1 MTVHHRSPGFPSS
14 QRLIHLQAGR
24 AVSAGRHSM
33 RRILASLTLV
43 WVASFGAGAVFAQ
56 ANAVIHIFNN
66 PTTQGRTPVSA
77 LVQDGDGIFY
87 GLTSQGGASDRGTV
101 YRIRPDGTDY
111 GVLHSFS
118 ANPGRE
124 SYLNGKN
131 NSWLLG
137 TDGVLYGTSRFGGAN
152 GGGYIFKIN
161 RDGTGFAIIHSFE
174 GNKLGPTNGYYPDGG
189 FLMASDGFLY
199 GCASVGSP
207 NAPGGAI
214 GGGVVYK
221 IATNGTGYQV
231 LASFNRTNVFT
242 PTSLIQGRDGKL
254 YGTTFEGS
262 PTGSINPR
270 GAIFSLNVNGSGF
283 TLLYNFT
290 GTGDSG
296 AYPDSPLVHAN
307 DGRLYGTALEGGTAR
322 RGSVYRI
329 NADGTGFAV
338 VHTFTGNPSI
348 ERGPADV
355 FFQGSDGAFY
365 GTLRGS
371 STGNGFGRAYSV
383 RPDGTGFRM
392 LTMPEIV
399 PGSSRGF
406 LGITPGRDGAFYF
419 TVPRASQ
426 VNDTDRLVRVTGIS
440 GPAPGGLINLS
451 VRTDAGTGSE
461 TLIAGFAVRGDGG
474 KRVLVRG
481 IGPTLAAFG
490 VGGAVTNPALG
501 IFGSAP
507 TAIVANDNWGG
518 GATLSDAFAQA
529 GAFALPQTSAD
540 AALLHTVAAGSYTA
554 QVTSVTGAA
563 GVALVEVYD
572 ADPPASSSRL
582 VNLSA
587 RSIAGTGPQTLI
599 AGFVISGETPRT
611 LLIRG
616 IGPGLRQFNLTGV
629 LENPRLE
636 LHTTING
643 QDTTLASAASW
654 NDSPTLAAAFAK
666 VGAFALPAGSA
677 DSAILIT
684 LVPGTYTAQVNGA
697 NNTTGVALVEIYEV
711 EP

>member
-1 MTVHHRSPGFPSS
+1 MYLPLRPSGFPRSH
-14 QRLIHLQAGR
+14 RPAHWLLGRAFCAGR
-24 AVSAGRHSM
+24 NSLRGIVGG
-33 RRILASLTLV
+33 LTLA
-43 WVASFGAGAVFAQ
+43 WAASFGAGPAFAQ

-66 PTTQGRTPVSA
+66 AATQGRTPVSA
-77 LVQDGDGIFY
+77 LVQDADGIFY

-137 TDGVLYGTSRFGGAN
+137 SDGVLYGTSRFGGAN

-161 RDGTGFAIIHSFE
+161 RDGSGFTIIHSFE
-174 GNKLGPTNGYYPDGG
+174 GNKLGPTTGYYPDGG
-189 FLMASDGFLY
+189 FLMASDGLLY

-231 LASFNRTNVFT
+231 LASFNRSGVFN

-270 GAIFSLNVNGSGF
+270 GAIFTLNVNGTGF
-283 TLLYNFT
+283 ALLYNFT

-329 NADGTGFAV
+329 NPDGTGFAV
-338 VHTFTGNPSI
+338 VHTFTGSPSI

-355 FFQGSDGAFY
+355 FFQGRDGAFY

-371 STGNGFGRAYSV
+371 STGNGFGRVYSV
-383 RPDGTGFRM
+383 RPDGSGFRM
-392 LTMPEIV
+392 LTAADLV

-406 LGITPGRDGAFYF
+406 LSLTEGRDGAFYF
-419 TVPRASQ
+419 TVPRAAQ
-426 VNDTDRLVRVTGIS
+426 VSDTDRLVRVNGLA

-451 VRTDAGTGSE
+451 VRTDAGAGAE

-518 GATLSDAFAQA
+518 GAALSDAFAQV
-529 GAFALPQTSAD
+529 GAFALPAASAD
-540 AALLHTVAAGSYTA
+540 AALLHTVAAGSYSA
-554 QVTSVTGAA
+554 QVTSVTGGS

-572 ADPPASSSRL
+572 ADPPSSSTRL

-587 RSIAGTGPQTLI
+587 RSIAGTGAQTLI

-643 QDTTLASAASW
+643 QDTILSSAASW

-666 VGAFALPAGSA
+666 VGAFSLPPGSA
-677 DSAILIT
+677 DAALLIT
-684 LVPGTYTAQVNGA
+684 LQPGTYTAQVNGA

-711 EP
+711 D

>member
-1 MTVHHRSPGFPSS
+1 M
-14 QRLIHLQAGR
+14 
-24 AVSAGRHSM
+24 
-33 RRILASLTLV
+33 
-43 WVASFGAGAVFAQ
+43 
-56 ANAVIHIFNN
+56 
-66 PTTQGRTPVSA
+66 
-77 LVQDGDGIFY
+77 
-87 GLTSQGGASDRGTV
+87 
-101 YRIRPDGTDY
+101 
-111 GVLHSFS
+111 
-118 ANPGRE
+118 
-124 SYLNGKN
+124 
-131 NSWLLG
+131 
-137 TDGVLYGTSRFGGAN
+137 
-152 GGGYIFKIN
+152 
-161 RDGTGFAIIHSFE
+161 
-174 GNKLGPTNGYYPDGG
+174 
-189 FLMASDGFLY
+189 
-199 GCASVGSP
+199 
-207 NAPGGAI
+207 
-214 GGGVVYK
+214 
-221 IATNGTGYQV
+221 
-231 LASFNRTNVFT
+231 
-242 PTSLIQGRDGKL
+242 
-254 YGTTFEGS
+254 
-262 PTGSINPR
+262 
-270 GAIFSLNVNGSGF
+270 
-283 TLLYNFT
+283 
-290 GTGDSG
+290 
-296 AYPDSPLVHAN
+296 
-307 DGRLYGTALEGGTAR
+307 
-322 RGSVYRI
+322 
-329 NADGTGFAV
+329 
-338 VHTFTGNPSI
+338 
-348 ERGPADV
+348 
-355 FFQGSDGAFY
+355 
-365 GTLRGS
+365 
-371 STGNGFGRAYSV
+371 
-383 RPDGTGFRM
+383 
-392 LTMPEIV
+392 
-399 PGSSRGF
+399 
-406 LGITPGRDGAFYF
+406 
-419 TVPRASQ
+419 
-426 VNDTDRLVRVTGIS
+426 TGIS